1 MKSFVLI
8 LLLNTFQGDGK
19 GAIKKIEGFSS
30 LATCQEAGKVF
41 ECELWAQYYYCIE
54 VK

>member
-19 GAIKKIEGFSS
+19 AAIEKIEGFSS
-30 LATCQEAGKVF
+30 FSTCQ
-41 ECELWAQYYYCIE
+41 
-54 VK
+54 